1 MITKT
6 KRKKSKIYFGLAAQ
20 QGVEDFLLA
29 EELQEK
35 HKIFNERLH
44 APFTKLIENIVFTYR
59 FINLG
64 EPVQSLQ
71 LECLSHVYLNLH
83 KIFSCF
89 GRFKY
94 TSLVSHKNQKN
105 CAFPLL
111 ALQYGAKIQIS

>member
-44 APFTKLIENIVFTYR
+44 EIGRA
-59 FINLG
+59 
-64 EPVQSLQ
+64 
-71 LECLSHVYLNLH
+71 
-83 KIFSCF
+83 SC
-89 GRFKY
+89 RER
-94 TSLVSHKNQKN
+94 V
-105 CAFPLL
+105 
-111 ALQYGAKIQIS
+111 